1 MNATADRLIEEYLE
15 ALRRAA
21 ASLPPDQRDD
31 LVGGIEEHIAE
42 ARRMGVTSEA
52 DVRTLLDRLGRPA
65 AIVAESAPAVPPPPA
80 ATVKPPGRVEFAAI
94 ACLILAE
101 FTVLT
106 ILLIPLALVFWIAGL
121 VCLFISG
128 AWTTR
133 QKVRALAILGSG
145 FILASVVLGLTFV
158 ATGTTSS
165 VCNAPT
171 TTAERASPPA
181 DGGQGPQQSP
191 PSADKTSG
199 PVGDCTDRGTTS
211 GSSAFLVGF
220 GAVVVLYLVS
230 QAMTV
235 RALLRP
241 RPPVGLRADTAPSGA
256 SSP

>member
-21 ASLPPDQRDD
+21 ASLPPEQRDD
-31 LVGGIEEHIAE
+31 LVGGIEEHITE

-52 DVRTLLDRLGRPA
+52 DVRTLLDRLGRPE
-65 AIVAESAPAVPPPPA
+65 AIVAESATAVPPPPA

-101 FTVLT
+101 FAVLT
-106 ILLIPLALVFWIAGL
+106 ILLIPLALLFWIAGL
-121 VCLFISG
+121 ICLLISG

-165 VCNAPT
+165 VCTSST
-171 TTAERASPPA
+171 TTAVRAGPA
-181 DGGQGPQQSP
+181 AGAAQGPQQSP
-191 PSADKTSG
+191 PSADKTSA
-199 PVGDCTDRGTTS
+199 PVGDCTDRGTPS
-211 GSSAFLVGF
+211 GSIALLVGF

-241 RPPVGLRADTAPSGA
+241 RPAVAFRADAAPAGAPS
-256 SSP
+256 P